1 MVARQV
7 VAATSV
13 RVVQTLR
20 HAQAQALAHSRVVAE
35 CQAHRARR
43 QIRTRQALTT
53 AQALAHHRAVAQ
65 ALLFRRHARH
75 RHHRAHVLH
84 HRARHRARHRVQ
96 ARQARQARRVLSAVA
111 RQVAVA
117 ADSIPQGVCLQK
129 CGILLVVILLNL

>member
-84 HRARHRARHRVQ
+84 HRARHRV
-96 ARQARQARRVLSAVA
+96 QARQARRVLSAVA